1 MKKKLLLIGCGCL
14 LFASCKPETD
24 VNNNY
29 CIDEN
34 NNLTINYYQKDVK
47 NSLVSFIEQG
57 EPSQTRSLN
66 ESDMSET
73 DCLAMLWQELSEEQ
87 KQLVKEN
94 INEVQITKD
103 LYLELDSNT
112 SASRALRTG
121 DSSEVEKIK
130 RVYALEER
138 VKDAYSCYQVPIEM
152 AKINNTNGIN
162 QDINADVVILKL
174 GKENDWEGLQ
184 EVLSYINMKED
195 YNNLKTEFSELY
207 LYENNT
213 SRSLSRSSGDKYK
226 ENALMD
232 DVGKRLKDGEVIIT
246 NSSSK
251 AFILGDWMHAGIF
264 SAEKYNSLGKN
275 DGVHC
280 VYTAQPDEYD
290 SFPEDMKPDNPGY
303 TCMDTIFMYTRQHKF
318 CTLLPKA
325 WSKDKAEKAVLY
337 AKEKF
342 YDNKAE
348 YNLPWWE
355 MLIPALNTSH
365 DLTSSNVYCSKVA
378 YSAWA
383 SQGVNLDSNT
393 FAGNLVSPDDLHD
406 STISR
411 YGSFTICIP
420 FFSYTWTW
428 TIYEAQANL
437 NLYKCE

>member
-14 LFASCKPETD
+14 LLASCKNETGSNLD
-24 VNNNY
+24 Y
-29 CIDEN
+29 KIDEN
-34 NNLTINYYQKDVK
+34 NNVIINYYQKDAK
-47 NSLVSFIEQG
+47 GSLVSFLEQG
-57 EPSQTRSLN
+57 EPVQARNLN
-66 ESDMSET
+66 ESDFTEA
-73 DCLAMLWQELSEEQ
+73 DCLAMLWQELSDEQ
-87 KQLVKEN
+87 KELVRKN
-94 INEVQITKD
+94 IDDAQITKE
-103 LYLELDSNT
+103 LYLKLDGGESI
-112 SASRALRTG
+112 SRALNAG
-121 DSSEVEKIK
+121 DSSEVDRIK
-130 RVYALEER
+130 RIYALEER

-226 ENALMD
+226 ENALMK
-232 DVGKRLKDGEVIIT
+232 DVGKQLKNGEIIIT
-246 NSSSK
+246 NSASK

-264 SAEKYNSLGKN
+264 SEKNFINKGGN

-280 VYTAQPDEYD
+280 VYTAQPDDYD
-290 SFPEDMKPDNPGY
+290 NFPENMKPDNPGY
-303 TCMDTIFMYTRQHKF
+303 ACMDTIYMYTKQHKF
-318 CTLLPKA
+318 CTLVPKA
-325 WSKDKAEKAVLY
+325 WSSDIAEKAVKY
-337 AKEKF
+337 AKEEF
-342 YDNKAE
+342 YDKEPE

-355 MLIPALNTSH
+355 MLLPVLNTSH